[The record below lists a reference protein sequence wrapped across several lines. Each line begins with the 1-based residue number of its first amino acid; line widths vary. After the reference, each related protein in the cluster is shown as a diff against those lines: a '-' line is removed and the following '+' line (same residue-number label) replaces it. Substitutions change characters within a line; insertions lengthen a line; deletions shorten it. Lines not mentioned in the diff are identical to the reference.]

1 MSNIEQACILMFCDD
16 ECVVVHLQS
25 GIVYIFSSLPSLKH
39 RITNWL
45 VINLGTVKHTPWGYR
60 DRNCA
65 LTDSSTCKCY
75 CSWTPPVTWGHKLSE
90 DWLVGAAAWWNCPNS
105 LLWCLCSFSQSRSN
119 QQGNSR
125 YLTLYP
131 PSMCFSSVS
140 PCIRC
145 MSLLL
150 HTSRVSPI

>member
-1 MSNIEQACILMFCDD
+1 MFCDD

-90 DWLVGAAAWWNCPNS
+90 DWLVGAAAWS
-105 LLWCLCSFSQSRSN
+105 
-119 QQGNSR
+119 GIV
-125 YLTLYP
+125 LTLSFDVCVP
-131 PSMCFSSVS
+131 FLEAGATNRVIAGTWLFIRLPCAFHLSPRASDVWVFCFIHLEFHPFKS
-140 PCIRC
+140 PR
-145 MSLLL
+145 S
-150 HTSRVSPI
+150 H